1 MNNPAESQSQINRPG
16 ALYQKKRLWVDRSAS
31 VFVNLGGYSVI
42 IAIMLI
48 FVYLLSEVLPL
59 FGSASHHVVAEYAVP
74 GPAAETLA
82 LGLDEKGEVGV
93 RYDNNAVATY
103 FKTVDGST
111 LSRIDLPIPDGQTVT
126 ALGAGYPN
134 TRVYGYGLSNGEVLV
149 FKQAF
154 AVSYPNDVRTV
165 TPHIAYPVGEDVI
178 PMTEGSPIQKL
189 ALQIGE
195 DSTTLVAWAGGPH
208 LLLSRFVKE
217 ESLFDDEV
225 SLERED
231 LTLTLPI
238 AKVDYLLLDK
248 NQRRLYV
255 ANREGDL
262 LAYNIGFFDNA
273 SLIEKTRLVAEGVKL
288 ADLQF
293 LTGDISLMVANSK
306 GIVSQWFPVADED
319 YVFKLKKIR
328 TFNHQF
334 GSALK
339 LMPEF
344 NRKVFFVADQ
354 EGRLGIYHTTA
365 ERKVFLEKI
374 FDSNLQQ
381 MAISPRASALLVQD
395 EANQLHYL
403 QIENEH
409 PEVSWSALWQK
420 VWYESYPEPDYVW
433 QSSSADN
440 DFEPKFSLAPLAFGT
455 LKASFYALLMAVPL
469 AIFGAVYTA
478 YFMSP
483 GLRRVVKPSIEIMEA
498 LPTVILGFLAGLWLA
513 PVVEEYLAG
522 IFSMLLIVP
531 VGTLVF
537 SFLYQ
542 KMRMAR
548 GKVAMDGWQAA
559 VLLPVVTGLVW
570 LSIVLNQPIQDLFF
584 DGDIHVWLTA
594 VGIDFDQRNSIV
606 VGLAM
611 GFAVIPTIFSI
622 TEDAIFGV
630 PKHLTT
636 GSLALGATPWQT
648 LVKVV
653 LLTASPGIF
662 SAVMIGFGRAVGE
675 TMIVLMATGNTP
687 IMDMSLFQ
695 GFRTLSANIAV
706 EMPEA
711 EVSSTH
717 FRVLFLAALV
727 LFAFT
732 FFFNTIADVVRQR
745 LRKRYSSL

>member
-1 MNNPAESQSQINRPG
+1 MNKASNQAFVINAPDSLFQRR
-16 ALYQKKRLWVDRSAS
+16 RLWIDRAAG
-31 VFVNLGGYSVI
+31 VGVNLGGYSVI

-48 FVYLLSEVLPL
+48 FVYLLSEVMPL
-59 FGSASHHVVAEYAVP
+59 FGSASQEQKAQYSLPGPVAE
-74 GPAAETLA
+74 TMA
-82 LGLDEKGEVGV
+82 LGVDEYGEIAV
-93 RYDNNAVATY
+93 RFTDEGQAIY
-103 FKTVDGST
+103 FYTGDGT
-111 LSRIDLPIPDGQTVT
+111 RYMDIDLPVPEGTQVSSF
-126 ALGAGYPN
+126 ASGYPN
-134 TRVYGYGLSNGEVLV
+134 TRVHALGFASGQVVV
-149 FKQAF
+149 FKQQF
-154 AVSYPNDVRTV
+154 KVTYPNDVRKV
-165 TPHIAYPVGEDVI
+165 TPEIEFPLGEEPIAITAEPIRRFAVQSNEDGVTI
-178 PMTEGSPIQKL
+178 
-189 ALQIGE
+189 
-195 DSTTLVAWAGGPH
+195 VAWSGGKR
-208 LLLSRFVKE
+208 LNLSRLVKE
-217 ESLFDDEV
+217 ESFLDDEV
-225 SLERED
+225 TVQRTD
-231 LTLTLPI
+231 ATIALPFGN
-238 AKVDYLLLDK
+238 VDYLLLDK
-248 NQRRLYV
+248 NHRRLYV
-255 ANREGDL
+255 ANRKGDV
-262 LAYNIGFFDNA
+262 AVFDTA
-273 SLIEKTRLVAEGVKL
+273 DAEDPSLIEQTRLVAKGLELV
-288 ADLQF
+288 DLKY
-293 LTGDISLMVANSK
+293 LTGDISLLAANNE
-306 GIVSQWFPVADED
+306 GVVSQWFPVADED
-319 YVFKLKKIR
+319 RVYRLRKIR
-328 TFNHQF
+328 QFDHQR
-334 GSALK
+334 GEPLL

-344 NRKVFFVADQ
+344 NRKVFMAT
-354 EGRLGIYHTTA
+354 GPSGKLGIYHTTA
-365 ERKVFLEKI
+365 EKNVLLEQI
-374 FDSNLQQ
+374 VDSTITH
-381 MAISPRASALLVQD
+381 MAISPRASAMVLLDVQ
-395 EANQLHYL
+395 NQLHFL
-403 QIENEH
+403 HIDNEH

-440 DFEPKFSLAPLAFGT
+440 DFEPKFSLTPLAFGT

-522 IFSMLLIVP
+522 IFSILLIVP
-531 VGTLVF
+531 VGTMLF
-537 SFLYQ
+537 AYFFQRTSWYES
-542 KMRMAR
+542 KPD
-548 GKVAMDGWQAA
+548 MDGWQAA
-559 VLLPVVTGLVW
+559 VLLPVVTGLIW
-570 LSIVLNQPIQDLFF
+570 LSIVLNQPIQDVLFG
-584 DGDIHVWLTA
+584 GDIHAWLTRI
-594 VGIDFDQRNSIV
+594 GIDFDQRNSIV

-630 PKHLTT
+630 PKHLST

-727 LFAFT
+727 LFGFT
-732 FFFNTIADVVRQR
+732 FFFNTVADVVRQR

>member
-1 MNNPAESQSQINRPG
+1 MNKASQASSQINAPG
-16 ALYQKKRLWVDRSAS
+16 SLYQKKRLWVDRFAG

-48 FVYLLSEVLPL
+48 FVYLLTEVMPL
-59 FGSASHHVVAEYAVP
+59 FGSASQQKLGRYPIVNASV
-74 GPAAETLA
+74 ETLA
-82 LGLDEKGEVGV
+82 LALDEKGEVGT
-93 RYDNNAVATY
+93 RYASDGSAAY
-103 FKTVDGST
+103 FKTADGSP
-111 LSRIDLPIPDGQTVT
+111 LSTMQLPLPEDAVVT
-126 ALGAGYPN
+126 AFAAGFPN
-134 TRVYGYGLSNGEVLV
+134 TRVYVYGMDNGEVLL
-149 FKQAF
+149 FKQHF
-154 AVSYPNDVRTV
+154 NVSYPNDVRTV
-165 TPHIAYPVGEDVI
+165 TPELAYPIGQDAFLMADAAIEH
-178 PMTEGSPIQKL
+178 L
-189 ALQIGE
+189 AVQVGE
-195 DSTTLVAWAGGPH
+195 DSTTVVAWAGGSD
-208 LLLSRFVKE
+208 LQIARFVKE
-217 ESLFDDEV
+217 DSLFDDEAAF
-225 SLERED
+225 ERED
-231 LTLTLPI
+231 QTLRIPVTE
-238 AKVDYLLLDK
+238 VDYLLLDK

-255 ANREGDL
+255 ANHDGEVLVYDINS
-262 LAYNIGFFDNA
+262 LAKPK
-273 SLIEKTRLVAEGVKL
+273 LIEKTQLVTEGDQLV
-288 ADLQF
+288 DLHF
-293 LTGDISLMVANSK
+293 LTGDISLMVVDNQ
-306 GIVSQWFPVADED
+306 GLVSQWFPVADTD
-319 YVFKLKKIR
+319 RVYRLRKIR
-328 TFNHQF
+328 EFNQQQ
-334 GSALK
+334 GRELR
-339 LMPEF
+339 LMPEY
-344 NRKVFFVADQ
+344 NRKVFYVSDDK
-354 EGRLGIYHTTA
+354 GRMGIYHTTA
-365 ERKVFLEKI
+365 NRQVLLETVT
-374 FDSNLQQ
+374 DSPIVN
-381 MAISPRASALLVQD
+381 MAISPRASALIAED
-395 EANQLHYL
+395 AAGELHYW
-403 QIENEH
+403 QVHNEH

-420 VWYESYPEPDYVW
+420 VWYESYPEPQYVW

-522 IFSMLLIVP
+522 IFSMMLIVP
-531 VGTLVF
+531 FGTLLF
-537 SFLYQ
+537 AFGFQ
-542 KMRMAR
+542 KMRMAS
-548 GKVAMDGWQAA
+548 GKGTLDGWQAA
-559 VLLPVVTGLVW
+559 VLLPVVTCLVW
-570 LSIVLNQPIQDLFF
+570 LSLVLNQPIQDVFF
-584 DGDIHVWLTA
+584 NGDIHAWLTA
-594 VGIDFDQRNSIV
+594 IGIDFDQRNSIV
-606 VGLAM
+606 VGFAM

-711 EVSSTH
+711 EVGSTH